1 MHLRFCL
8 KALFLLFL
16 PLLAFS
22 DPWISGKEEFKVKKL
37 EYLSIKNQF
46 SIDTSAYPIP
56 LALIR
61 NPNEDM
67 FNNMSLMNEYIDY
80 ANKIISKESKKYI
93 NEFGFSSNS
102 EFNPFRYIDSK
113 FKDKNSFFFS
123 SSYLGD
129 RFAAKAV
136 SNSAVVPVTSETVT
150 VIKPVVL
157 LLRVIKSAAEIVWF
171 LSLIHI

>member
-1 MHLRFCL
+1 MHFLFCL
-8 KALFLLFL
+8 KALFILFL

-67 FNNMSLMNEYIDY
+67 FNNMSLMNEYIDCLLY
-80 ANKIISKESKKYI
+80 TSPSPRDKTVSRMP
-93 NEFGFSSNS
+93 SS
-102 EFNPFRYIDSK
+102 
-113 FKDKNSFFFS
+113 
-123 SSYLGD
+123 
-129 RFAAKAV
+129 A
-136 SNSAVVPVTSETVT
+136 
-150 VIKPVVL
+150 
-157 LLRVIKSAAEIVWF
+157 
-171 LSLIHI
+171 